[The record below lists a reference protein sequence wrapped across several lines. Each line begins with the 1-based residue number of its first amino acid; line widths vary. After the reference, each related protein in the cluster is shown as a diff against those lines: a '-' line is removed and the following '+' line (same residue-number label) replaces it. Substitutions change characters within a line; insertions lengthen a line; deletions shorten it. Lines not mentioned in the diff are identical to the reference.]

1 MIKQTIHII
10 DFKILYNIL
19 DEIKDYLKFQIL
31 HYKNEEIFLN
41 SNDLNLN
48 DSLILVRLDNKVFL
62 NNEKI
67 SRKKIFSIPNYPIT
81 IDKLVEILNV
91 NLIKQK
97 YNYQSN
103 IDIKDYKLD
112 LNSRTITKNNQN
124 LKLTQKEIDIIL
136 FLNGHEKPQ
145 KVSVLQNK
153 VWGYSLELETHT
165 VETHIYRLRKKIKD
179 KFKVRNIILRKKSI
193 SFFIDDK
200 FGCIFKSKFL
210 SSRFRFKPRW
220 LVASCCKKNN
230 KRKNFG
236 CRCKANGKN

>member
-31 HYKNEEIFLN
+31 YYKNEENFLN

-48 DSLILVRLDNKVFL
+48 DSLILVRPNNKVFL

-103 IDIKDYKLD
+103 IYIKDYKLD

-136 FLNGHEKPQ
+136 FLNDYDKPQ
-145 KVSVLQNK
+145 KVSILQNK

-179 KFKVRNIILRKKSI
+179 EFKDNNFILSNDDGY
-193 SFFIDDK
+193 FIE
-200 FGCIFKSKFL
+200 
-210 SSRFRFKPRW
+210 
-220 LVASCCKKNN
+220 
-230 KRKNFG
+230 
-236 CRCKANGKN
+236 

>member
-19 DEIKDYLKFQIL
+19 DEIRDYLKFQIL
-31 HYKNEEIFLN
+31 HYKNEENFLN

-48 DSLILVRLDNKVFL
+48 DSLILVRINNKVFL

-103 IDIKDYKLD
+103 IYIKDYKLD

-136 FLNGHEKPQ
+136 FLNDYEKPQ
-145 KVSVLQNK
+145 KVNILQNK
-153 VWGYSLELETHT
+153 VWNYSLELETHT

-179 KFKVRNIILRKKSI
+179 KFKDNNFILSNDDGY
-193 SFFIDDK
+193 FIE
-200 FGCIFKSKFL
+200 
-210 SSRFRFKPRW
+210 
-220 LVASCCKKNN
+220 
-230 KRKNFG
+230 
-236 CRCKANGKN
+236 

>member
-41 SNDLNLN
+41 SDDLNLN
-48 DSLILVRLDNKVFL
+48 DSLILVRSNNKVFL

-136 FLNGHEKPQ
+136 FLNGYEKPQ
-145 KVSVLQNK
+145 KVNVLQNK

-179 KFKVRNIILRKKSI
+179 EFKDNNFILSNDDGY
-193 SFFIDDK
+193 FIE
-200 FGCIFKSKFL
+200 
-210 SSRFRFKPRW
+210 
-220 LVASCCKKNN
+220 
-230 KRKNFG
+230 
-236 CRCKANGKN
+236 

>member
-19 DEIKDYLKFQIL
+19 DEIKYYLKFQIL

-48 DSLILVRLDNKVFL
+48 DSLILVSPDNKVFL
-62 NNEKI
+62 NNGKI
-67 SRKKIFSIPNYPIT
+67 SGKKISSIPNYPIT

-103 IDIKDYKLD
+103 IYIKDYKLD

-136 FLNGHEKPQ
+136 FLNGYEKPQ
-145 KVSVLQNK
+145 KVNVLQNK

-179 KFKVRNIILRKKSI
+179 EFKDNNFILSNDDGY
-193 SFFIDDK
+193 FIE
-200 FGCIFKSKFL
+200 
-210 SSRFRFKPRW
+210 
-220 LVASCCKKNN
+220 
-230 KRKNFG
+230 
-236 CRCKANGKN
+236 

>member
-31 HYKNEEIFLN
+31 YYKNEEIFLN

-48 DSLILVRLDNKVFL
+48 DSLILVSPDNKVFL
-62 NNEKI
+62 NNGKI
-67 SRKKIFSIPNYPIT
+67 SGKKIFSIPNYPIT

-103 IDIKDYKLD
+103 IYIKDYKLD

-136 FLNGHEKPQ
+136 FLNDYEKPQ
-145 KVSVLQNK
+145 KVNVLQNK

-179 KFKVRNIILRKKSI
+179 EFKDNNFILSNDDGY
-193 SFFIDDK
+193 FIE
-200 FGCIFKSKFL
+200 
-210 SSRFRFKPRW
+210 
-220 LVASCCKKNN
+220 
-230 KRKNFG
+230 
-236 CRCKANGKN
+236 

>member
-19 DEIKDYLKFQIL
+19 DEIKDYLKFKIL
-31 HYKNEEIFLN
+31 YYKNEENFLN

-48 DSLILVRLDNKVFL
+48 DSLILVKPNNKVFL

-67 SRKKIFSIPNYPIT
+67 GRKKIFSIPNYPIT

-103 IDIKDYKLD
+103 IYIKDYKLD

-136 FLNGHEKPQ
+136 FLNGYEKPQ
-145 KVSVLQNK
+145 KVNVLQNK
-153 VWGYSLELETHT
+153 VWGYSLEPHT

-179 KFKVRNIILRKKSI
+179 EFKDNNFILSNDDGY
-193 SFFIDDK
+193 FIE
-200 FGCIFKSKFL
+200 
-210 SSRFRFKPRW
+210 
-220 LVASCCKKNN
+220 
-230 KRKNFG
+230 
-236 CRCKANGKN
+236 

>member
-10 DFKILYNIL
+10 DFKTLYNIL

-31 HYKNEEIFLN
+31 YYKNEEIFLN

-48 DSLILVRLDNKVFL
+48 DSLILVRPNNKVFL

-67 SRKKIFSIPNYPIT
+67 SRKKIFSIPSYPIT

-103 IDIKDYKLD
+103 IYIKNYLLN

-136 FLNGHEKPQ
+136 FLNDYKKPQ
-145 KVSVLQNK
+145 KVNVLQNK

-179 KFKVRNIILRKKSI
+179 EFKDNN
-193 SFFIDDK
+193 FI
-200 FGCIFKSKFL
+200 L
-210 SSRFRFKPRW
+210 SSDDGYFIE
-220 LVASCCKKNN
+220 
-230 KRKNFG
+230 
-236 CRCKANGKN
+236 

>member
-31 HYKNEEIFLN
+31 YYKNEENFLN
-41 SNDLNLN
+41 VNNLNLN
-48 DSLILVRLDNKVFL
+48 DSLILVKSDKQIFL

-67 SRKKIFSIPNYPIT
+67 NRKKIFSIQNYPLK
-81 IDKLVEILNV
+81 IDKLVEMLNV

-103 IDIKDYKLD
+103 IYIKSYLLN

-136 FLNGHEKPQ
+136 FLNDYDKPQ
-145 KVSVLQNK
+145 RVNVLQNK

-179 KFKVRNIILRKKSI
+179 EFKDNNFILSNDDGY
-193 SFFIDDK
+193 FIE
-200 FGCIFKSKFL
+200 
-210 SSRFRFKPRW
+210 
-220 LVASCCKKNN
+220 
-230 KRKNFG
+230 
-236 CRCKANGKN
+236 

>member
-10 DFKILYNIL
+10 DFKVLYNIL

-31 HYKNEEIFLN
+31 YYKNEENFLN
-41 SNDLNLN
+41 FNNLNLN
-48 DSLILVRLDNKVFL
+48 DSLILVKSDKQIFL

-67 SRKKIFSIPNYPIT
+67 NRKKFFFVQNYPLK
-81 IDKLVEILNV
+81 IDKLVEMLNV

-103 IDIKDYKLD
+103 IYIKSYLLN

-136 FLNGHEKPQ
+136 FLNDYDKPQ
-145 KVSVLQNK
+145 RVNILQDK

-165 VETHIYRLRKKIKD
+165 VETHVYRLRKKIKD
-179 KFKVRNIILRKKSI
+179 KFKDNNFILSNDDGY
-193 SFFIDDK
+193 FI
-200 FGCIFKSKFL
+200 G
-210 SSRFRFKPRW
+210 
-220 LVASCCKKNN
+220 
-230 KRKNFG
+230 
-236 CRCKANGKN
+236 

>member
-10 DFKILYNIL
+10 DFKVLYNIL
-19 DEIKDYLKFQIL
+19 DEIKNYLKFEIL
-31 HYKNEEIFLN
+31 YYKNEENFLN
-41 SNDLNLN
+41 SNNLNLN
-48 DSLILVRLDNKVFL
+48 NSLILVKSSKEIFL

-67 SRKKIFSIPNYPIT
+67 SKKKIFSIQNYPIT

-103 IDIKDYKLD
+103 ICINRYVLN
-112 LNSRTITKNNQN
+112 LNSRIITKNDQN

-136 FLNGHEKPQ
+136 FLNDYKKPQ
-145 KVSVLQNK
+145 KVNILQNK

-179 KFKVRNIILRKKSI
+179 KFKDNNFILSNDDGY
-193 SFFIDDK
+193 FIE
-200 FGCIFKSKFL
+200 
-210 SSRFRFKPRW
+210 
-220 LVASCCKKNN
+220 
-230 KRKNFG
+230 
-236 CRCKANGKN
+236 

>member
-10 DFKILYNIL
+10 DFKVLYNIL

-31 HYKNEEIFLN
+31 YYKNEENFLN
-41 SNDLNLN
+41 SNNLNFN
-48 DSLILVRLDNKVFL
+48 DSLILVKSDKQIFL

-67 SRKKIFSIPNYPIT
+67 NKKKIFSIQNYPIK

-103 IDIKDYKLD
+103 IYIKSYLLN

-136 FLNGHEKPQ
+136 FLNNYDKPQ
-145 KVSVLQNK
+145 KVNILQDK

-165 VETHIYRLRKKIKD
+165 VETHVYRLRKKIKD
-179 KFKVRNIILRKKSI
+179 KFKDNNFILSNDDGY
-193 SFFIDDK
+193 FIK
-200 FGCIFKSKFL
+200 
-210 SSRFRFKPRW
+210 
-220 LVASCCKKNN
+220 
-230 KRKNFG
+230 
-236 CRCKANGKN
+236 

>member
-31 HYKNEEIFLN
+31 HYKNEENFLN
-41 SNDLNLN
+41 SNNLNLN
-48 DSLILVRLDNKVFL
+48 DSLILVKSNKQIFL
-62 NNEKI
+62 NNKKI

-103 IDIKDYKLD
+103 ININSYVLD
-112 LNSRTITKNNQN
+112 LNSRIITKNNQS

-136 FLNGHEKPQ
+136 FLNDYDKPQ
-145 KVSVLQNK
+145 KVSILQNK

-179 KFKVRNIILRKKSI
+179 EFKDNNFILSNDDGY
-193 SFFIDDK
+193 FIE
-200 FGCIFKSKFL
+200 
-210 SSRFRFKPRW
+210 
-220 LVASCCKKNN
+220 
-230 KRKNFG
+230 
-236 CRCKANGKN
+236 

>member
-48 DSLILVRLDNKVFL
+48 DSLILVRPNNKVFL

-67 SRKKIFSIPNYPIT
+67 NRKKIFSIPNYPIT

-136 FLNGHEKPQ
+136 FLNGYEKPQ
-145 KVSVLQNK
+145 KVNVLQNK

-179 KFKVRNIILRKKSI
+179 EFKDNNFILSNDDGY
-193 SFFIDDK
+193 FIE
-200 FGCIFKSKFL
+200 
-210 SSRFRFKPRW
+210 
-220 LVASCCKKNN
+220 
-230 KRKNFG
+230 
-236 CRCKANGKN
+236 

>member
-31 HYKNEEIFLN
+31 YYKNEENFLN
-41 SNDLNLN
+41 SNNLNLN
-48 DSLILVRLDNKVFL
+48 DSLILVKSGKEIFL

-67 SRKKIFSIPNYPIT
+67 SKKKIFSIQNYPIT

-103 IDIKDYKLD
+103 ISINNYVLN
-112 LNSRTITKNNQN
+112 LNSRIITRNNQN

-136 FLNGHEKPQ
+136 FLNGYEKPQ
-145 KVSVLQNK
+145 KVNVLQNK

-179 KFKVRNIILRKKSI
+179 EFKDNNFILSNDDGY
-193 SFFIDDK
+193 FIE
-200 FGCIFKSKFL
+200 
-210 SSRFRFKPRW
+210 
-220 LVASCCKKNN
+220 
-230 KRKNFG
+230 
-236 CRCKANGKN
+236 

>member
-10 DFKILYNIL
+10 DFKVLYNIL
-19 DEIKDYLKFQIL
+19 DEIKNYLKFEIL
-31 HYKNEEIFLN
+31 YYKNEENFLN
-41 SNDLNLN
+41 SNNLNLN
-48 DSLILVRLDNKVFL
+48 NSLILVKFNKEIFL

-67 SRKKIFSIPNYPIT
+67 SKKKIFSIQNYPIT

-103 IDIKDYKLD
+103 ICINRYVLN
-112 LNSRTITKNNQN
+112 LNSRVITKNNQN

-136 FLNGHEKPQ
+136 FLNDYKKPQ
-145 KVSVLQNK
+145 KVNVLQNK

-179 KFKVRNIILRKKSI
+179 KFKDNQFILSNDDGYSI
-193 SFFIDDK
+193 E
-200 FGCIFKSKFL
+200 
-210 SSRFRFKPRW
+210 
-220 LVASCCKKNN
+220 
-230 KRKNFG
+230 
-236 CRCKANGKN
+236 

>member
-10 DFKILYNIL
+10 DFKVLYNIL

-31 HYKNEEIFLN
+31 YYKNEENFLN
-41 SNDLNLN
+41 SNNLNLN
-48 DSLILVRLDNKVFL
+48 DSLILVKSGKEIIL

-67 SRKKIFSIPNYPIT
+67 SKKKIFSIQNYPIT

-103 IDIKDYKLD
+103 IYIKSYLLN

-136 FLNGHEKPQ
+136 FLNNYDKPQ
-145 KVSVLQNK
+145 KVNILQDK

-165 VETHIYRLRKKIKD
+165 VETHVYRLRKKIKD
-179 KFKVRNIILRKKSI
+179 KFKDNNFILSNEDGYLI
-193 SFFIDDK
+193 
-200 FGCIFKSKFL
+200 G
-210 SSRFRFKPRW
+210 
-220 LVASCCKKNN
+220 
-230 KRKNFG
+230 
-236 CRCKANGKN
+236 